1 MTVQSNSLSRA
12 ANFAALFLFWL
23 AGTLIGAAG
32 SDVAA
37 DMRKDVLKI
46 ITSSGEHTF
55 TVEVADT
62 PSDRARGLMFRRS
75 LADDAGM
82 LFPHSPPEEAT
93 MWMKNTY
100 ISLDMVFIR
109 ADGIVHRIEFGTEPF
124 SEAVIASNGPVAAV
138 LELRAGIAPKIGLKP
153 GDRVL
158 HSTFAPPK

>member
-1 MTVQSNSLSRA
+1 MATQSKSSSRA
-12 ANFAALFLFWL
+12 AYFAALFLFWL
-23 AGTLIGAAG
+23 AGIVLGAGG
-32 SDVAA
+32 SSVAA

-46 ITSSGEHTF
+46 ITASGEHSF
-55 TVEVADT
+55 TVEIAET
-62 PSDRARGLMFRRS
+62 PGDRARGLMFRRS

-138 LELRAGIAPKIGLKP
+138 LELRAGIATKIGLKP

-158 HSTFAPPK
+158 HGTFAPQK